1 MWGPLK
7 GRRAGDQSYSG
18 GHGAELFA
26 EARAFCAVEED
37 IKDWGSMGP
46 GFGALLGR
54 EFVEGM
60 SLRVLKFGLY
70 LQGAGGRVK
79 VWWERLASGVSINV
93 NFHVC
98 GGRWTVR
105 VDTGRGNDGYC
116 YRHPGEILQESRAKR
131 GLVWESF
138 GKVWD

>member
-37 IKDWGSMGP
+37 LKDWDSMGP

-70 LQGAGGRVK
+70 LQDAGG
-79 VWWERLASGVSINV
+79 E
-93 NFHVC
+93 
-98 GGRWTVR
+98 
-105 VDTGRGNDGYC
+105 
-116 YRHPGEILQESRAKR
+116 
-131 GLVWESF
+131 
-138 GKVWD
+138 